1 MRDVV
6 FYEKLG
12 KNDLRALFFVG
23 GDVIITK
30 YGHGASGF
38 S

>member
-6 FYEKLG
+6 FYEKLRE
-12 KNDLRALFFVG
+12 NDMSFFFVG